1 MTTLC
6 IVSLPVEYNLSST
19 ASDFG
24 KIQKRTDPESKGMS
38 VSLCPHVDTHVHT
51 YNMRTVIQR
60 SPLKTCSHVNC
71 AASPVRLGMRL
82 TWEDTKF

>member
-38 VSLCPHVDTHVHT
+38 VSLCPNVDTHIHT
-51 YNMRTVIQR
+51 YNMRTVIPR
-60 SPLKTCSHVNC
+60 SPLKFNL
-71 AASPVRLGMRL
+71 AAMLIVLQVL
-82 TWEDTKF
+82 